1 MEYER
6 ASIATSRRPSGPDR
20 ASRSAN
26 TTRAEMLMTAPNRC
40 TPAIVRR

>member
-6 ASIATSRRPSGPDR
+6 PSIATSRRVSGAVR
-20 ASRSAN
+20 ARRSVN
-26 TTRAEMLMTAPNRC
+26 TTRAEMLMTAPNRW